1 MSDKIVI
8 RFDDLDIGSHSFDF
22 EVDNEFF
29 KKFDHH
35 DFLSCNL
42 KIAINLIKDERN
54 LTLIT
59 SINGAAE
66 VECDRCLDPLTLPI
80 GLNETFFVKE
90 SENDS
95 DDDNVI
101 NVSKDDIEIDLSNQI
116 FDIVVLSLP
125 MQKIHPNDE
134 NGEST
139 CNANQIMFMTSE
151 EKEDEEIDPRWEA
164 LKNLKK

>member
-35 DFLSCNL
+35 DFLSCDL

-66 VECDRCLDPLTLPI
+66 VECDRCLDSLFFPI
-80 GLNETFFVKE
+80 ELNETFFVNE
-90 SENDS
+90 SESNS
-95 DDDNVI
+95 DDDNII
-101 NVSKDDIEIDLSNQI
+101 NVSKDDIEVDLSDQI

-125 MQKIHPNDE
+125 MQKIHLNDE

-139 CNANQIMFMTSE
+139 CNASQLKFMDSE
-151 EKEDEEIDPRWEA
+151 EKEEEEIDPRWEA
-164 LKNLKK
+164 LKKLKK